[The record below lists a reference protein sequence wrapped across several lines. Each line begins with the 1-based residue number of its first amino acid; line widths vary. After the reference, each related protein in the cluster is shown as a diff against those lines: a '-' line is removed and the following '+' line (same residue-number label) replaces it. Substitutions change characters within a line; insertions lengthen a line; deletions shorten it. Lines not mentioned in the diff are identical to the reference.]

1 MRWPLH
7 PLARTD
13 LARGAWIAAV
23 CALVFALFH
32 FFGVTDVGYD
42 PATATRSAFVWLGRR
57 WRGDLDVSWFA
68 SGHLIPVVTLLLVWS
83 RRRALRAAVAERTS
97 GIGLACVVLAL
108 ALHWVGARAQQTRL
122 SLAAFALLSWAIPFY
137 AGGGR
142 VARALAF
149 PCLFLLLAIPL
160 NFMDGLTRPLRYVAV
175 QLSALL
181 LSGLG
186 LNVDL
191 AGSLVYSRVEHGF
204 RLELADH
211 VSGIYPAAALAA
223 LVLAT
228 GFLRRWST
236 ARLTA
241 TLAALPVVIVL
252 ANTLRTVVFGLAGE
266 AFGGAATAGAFAR
279 WSPSFFLLIA
289 LVGLMGLAPL
299 WRQLRA
305 HGRAWGG
312 GQA

>member
-83 RRRALRAAVAERTS
+83 RRRELRAAVAERAS
-97 GIGLACVVLAL
+97 GVGLACVALAL

-122 SLAAFALLSWAIPFY
+122 SLAAFALLAWAIPFY

-142 VARALAF
+142 VARVLAF

-160 NFMDGLTRPLRYVAV
+160 NFMDGLARPLRYVAV
-175 QLSALL
+175 HLSALL

-186 LNVDL
+186 LNVDV

-236 ARLTA
+236 ARFAA

-279 WSPSFFLLIA
+279 WSPSLFLLAA
-289 LVGLMGLAPL
+289 LAGLAGL
-299 WRQLRA
+299 SRLRRVLRA
-305 HGRAWGG
+305 PGGLLGRAP
-312 GQA
+312 